1 MLSTILKGIQLTDAR
16 EKFVFPDWLLEE
28 TSVNESVPPKTTS
41 LVASRPKLLL
51 VVCMEDT
58 SCLQML
64 ATSSEPRDSKCTM
77 FTFKMKVVPQRSN
90 HHTSKHVTLCYTFHK
105 LYIVWSGC

>member
-1 MLSTILKGIQLTDAR
+1 MIQLTVAR

-28 TSVNESVPPKTTS
+28 TSVNESVPPKTIS

-51 VVCMEDT
+51 VVCTEDT

-64 ATSSEPRDSKCTM
+64 ATTAPSRAVLNVQYSPSK
-77 FTFKMKVVPQRSN
+77 
-90 HHTSKHVTLCYTFHK
+90 
-105 LYIVWSGC
+105 